1 LEIDLKRVFG
11 QAENAVDFL
20 TIQTRIDFF
29 NKTTDQNLKEIN
41 FMENQ
46 NQEKS
51 KPAHNNRSY
60 CMPQKVVNIGNCA
73 IYWHSARSQ
82 I

>member
-1 LEIDLKRVFG
+1 LKP
-11 QAENAVDFL
+11 
-20 TIQTRIDFF
+20 QT
-29 NKTTDQNLKEIN
+29 KTKKEIN

-60 CMPQKVVNIGNCA
+60 CMPQKVLKMGICA
-73 IYWHSARSQ
+73 INGHFAHRQ

>member
-1 LEIDLKRVFG
+1 
-11 QAENAVDFL
+11 
-20 TIQTRIDFF
+20 
-29 NKTTDQNLKEIN
+29 
-41 FMENQ
+41 MENQ

-60 CMPQKVVNIGNCA
+60 CMPLTVLKMGICA
-73 IYWHSARSQ
+73 INEHFAHRQ

>member
-1 LEIDLKRVFG
+1 
-11 QAENAVDFL
+11 
-20 TIQTRIDFF
+20 
-29 NKTTDQNLKEIN
+29 
-41 FMENQ
+41 MENQ

-60 CMPQKVVNIGNCA
+60 CMPLTVLKMGICA
-73 IYWHSARSQ
+73 VYGHCARRQ